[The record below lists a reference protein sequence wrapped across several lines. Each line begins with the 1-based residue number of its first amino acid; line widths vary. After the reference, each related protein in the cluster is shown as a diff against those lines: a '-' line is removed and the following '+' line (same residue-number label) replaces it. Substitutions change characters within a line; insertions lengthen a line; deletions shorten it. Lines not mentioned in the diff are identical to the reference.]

1 MELPRL
7 SVDIDLNYI
16 GEIGREAMVL
26 DRQKIEERIVAICE
40 LRKFILYRK
49 PGVHAGGKII
59 WRYPSALGHIG
70 NLEIDLN
77 FMYRIPLLPINKKAL
92 IQIGNSSVEN
102 IMMTVLA
109 YADIIW

>member
-1 MELPRL
+1 
-7 SVDIDLNYI
+7 
-16 GEIGREAMVL
+16 MVL

-59 WRYPSALGHIG
+59 WRYPSTLGHIG

-77 FMYRIPLLPINKKAL
+77 FMYRIPLLPINKKAS

-102 IMMTVLA
+102 ISVL
-109 YADIIW
+109 DIHELAAGKLAALVK